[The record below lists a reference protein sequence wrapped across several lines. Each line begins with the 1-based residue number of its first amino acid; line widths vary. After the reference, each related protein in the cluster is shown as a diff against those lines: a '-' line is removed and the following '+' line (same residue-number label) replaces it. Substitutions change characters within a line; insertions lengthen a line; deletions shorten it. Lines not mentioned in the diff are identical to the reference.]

1 MKKTIGLS
9 VFYLICQRSLK
20 ELCTCKCT
28 CKKIIAVVP
37 QGSILG
43 LLLFDIFINDL
54 FVFISSSN
62 LSNYSDNN
70 TLYPSGFN
78 LEKVKKCLSTDF
90 HVVTKW
96 FYENHMALNP
106 GNYHFMFLRKDI
118 RSETFIIKGLV
129 MKNSKGQNILGVTM
143 DNKLTFKIHIK
154 NLCKKAS

>member
-37 QGSILG
+37 QGSIPG

-54 FVFISSSN
+54 FVFVSSCN
-62 LSNYSDNN
+62 LNNYADDNN

-78 LEKVKKCLSTDF
+78 LEDVKNCLSIDF
-90 HVVTKW
+90 DAVTK
-96 FYENHMALNP
+96 
-106 GNYHFMFLRKDI
+106 
-118 RSETFIIKGLV
+118 
-129 MKNSKGQNILGVTM
+129 
-143 DNKLTFKIHIK
+143 
-154 NLCKKAS
+154 